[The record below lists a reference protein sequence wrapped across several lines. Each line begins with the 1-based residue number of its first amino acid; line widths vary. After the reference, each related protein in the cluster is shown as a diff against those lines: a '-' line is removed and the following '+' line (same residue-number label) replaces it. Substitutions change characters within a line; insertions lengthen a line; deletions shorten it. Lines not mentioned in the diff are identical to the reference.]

1 MADIV
6 AISQA
11 RANAR
16 RYRDEV
22 RSYNDYI
29 NGQIDDSLLR
39 QDVLQQT
46 SEQEQARIIEEALAK
61 KGTGS
66 IYGFIQAGSAR
77 QDWKEIKEGL
87 ERTRQERAVA
97 LEQARAELGP
107 PREATIS
114 EALAEEGSEARR
126 SVALAGDAHEAAVG
140 RRAKAIQKE
149 IKAMS
154 NEEKIAAG
162 LKYAKEAKDAGEVMK
177 EASLTQKLMKG
188 AVGKAGSAA
197 NVAFG
202 GIALYQDIEDSVK
215 AGDITIEGEN
225 DWQKWSNGLQV
236 AAGVADGIGLFGAQP
251 EFLLAGALL
260 GGASAVVGE
269 VGTFVAEDEEA
280 KAEKEATAKKVA
292 QEKKTEAEEREKLI
306 DVTKA
311 NIPIGGATVR
321 IEA

>member
-29 NGQIDDSLLR
+29 NEQIDASLLR
-39 QDVLQQT
+39 QDVLEQT
-46 SEQEQARIIEEALAK
+46 SEQEQQRIIDQALDQ
-61 KGTGS
+61 KGAGG
-66 IYGFIQAGSAR
+66 IYGFIQAASAGR
-77 QDWKEIKEGL
+77 DWKEVKEGL
-87 ERTRQERAVA
+87 EKTRQERALA
-97 LEQARAELGP
+97 LEQARTELGP

-149 IKAMS
+149 IKEMS
-154 NEEKIAAG
+154 DEEKIAAG

-177 EASLTQKLMKG
+177 EASTTQRLMKG
-188 AVGKAGSAA
+188 AVGKSGPLMNMVFAGRAGWSDVKA
-197 NVAFG
+197 
-202 GIALYQDIEDSVK
+202 SVQ

-225 DWQKWSNGLQV
+225 DFQKWSNGLQI
-236 AAGVADGIGLFGAQP
+236 AAGVADGIGMFGNP
-251 EFLLAGALL
+251 ELLLAGALL

-269 VGTFVAEDEEA
+269 IGTFVAEDEESA
-280 KAEKEATAKKVA
+280 KEKAKTEKAVAE
-292 QEKKTEAEEREKLI
+292 EKKREADEREKLI
-306 DVTKA
+306 DVTRA

-321 IEA
+321 IDA